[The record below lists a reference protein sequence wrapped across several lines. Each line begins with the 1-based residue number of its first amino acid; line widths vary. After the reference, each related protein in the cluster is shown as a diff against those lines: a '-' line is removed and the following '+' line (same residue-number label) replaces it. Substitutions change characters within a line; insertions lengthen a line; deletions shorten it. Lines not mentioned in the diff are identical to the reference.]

1 MTLIKHNITKQ
12 LHQMMRWEIIEKG
25 IIASSPMR
33 RSQNR
38 KTMSIPP
45 EPQKSPM
52 TVALFQGNSPP
63 PYCSASKHMIEVGAK
78 NAKPMKSSFGQTVR
92 ITDVNFSFGNLVGEV
107 TEDQEG
113 GGKTAKREIDVEA

>member
-1 MTLIKHNITKQ
+1 VNMTLIKHNITKQ

-52 TVALFQGNSPP
+52 TVALFQGNPPP
-63 PYCSASKHMIEVGAK
+63 PYCSASRHMIEVGAK

-92 ITDVNFSFGNLVGEV
+92 ITDVNFSLGTWSGRLLKIRKAAARPPSG
-107 TEDQEG
+107 
-113 GGKTAKREIDVEA
+113 RLM